1 MELLPTLTGRL
12 FFRCIFCAFQYII
25 KYSIDMANGLS
36 LQGCFLT
43 APLRSTEL
51 SLYSHRVTQA

>member
-12 FFRCIFCAFQYII
+12 FFHCIFCAFQYIT

-51 SLYSHRVTQA
+51 SLYS